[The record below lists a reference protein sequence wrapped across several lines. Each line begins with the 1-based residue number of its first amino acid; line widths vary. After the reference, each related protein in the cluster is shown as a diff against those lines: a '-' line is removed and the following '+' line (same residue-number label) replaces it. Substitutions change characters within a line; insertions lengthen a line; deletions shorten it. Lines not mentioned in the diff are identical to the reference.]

1 MRDID
6 QTIIKFDYEKNFKND
21 DFYLS
26 KSNKHVFDFLN
37 VWPKWERNFL
47 NITGEKLSGKTHLI
61 NIFLHKNKGI
71 KFEGKSLENEDFY
84 LSKSNKHVFDFLN
97 LWPKWERNFVNVT
110 GEKLCGKTHLM
121 NIFLHKNKGIKFEAK
136 SLKNDHLKNIKIYE
150 NIIIENLSS
159 DVNERLLY
167 SLLNL
172 IEQDNKFII
181 VTSKEPIIKIGFDLK
196 DLRSRAKNFILLN
209 IEKPDDELIFAIIL
223 KNLSDRQIS
232 LDDKFIEFIIKR
244 IERSYSKIYDFIY
257 KIDQLSL
264 KKKKSIDFKIIKE
277 VLGE

>member
-1 MRDID
+1 MRDLD
-6 QTIIKFDYEKNFKND
+6 QTIIKFEYEKNFKND

-37 VWPKWERNFL
+37 
-47 NITGEKLSGKTHLI
+47 I
-61 NIFLHKNKGI
+61 
-71 KFEGKSLENEDFY
+71 
-84 LSKSNKHVFDFLN
+84 
-97 LWPKWERNFVNVT
+97 WPKWERNFVNVI
-110 GEKLCGKTHLM
+110 GEKLSGKTHLM
-121 NIFLHKNKGIKFEAK
+121 NIFLHKNKGIKFEGK
-136 SLKNDHLKNIKIYE
+136 TLENNDLKRIKIHE
-150 NIIIENLSS
+150 NIVIENLSS
-159 DVNERLLY
+159 DIDEKLLY
-167 SLLNL
+167 SLFNL

-181 VTSKEPIIKIGFDLK
+181 VTSVKPIVNINFNLK
-196 DLRSRAKNFILLN
+196 DLKSRTKNFILLN

-232 LDDKFIEFIIKR
+232 LDNKFIEFIVKR

-264 KKKKSIDFKIIKE
+264 KKKKSIDFKIINE

>member
-1 MRDID
+1 MRDLD
-6 QTIIKFDYEKNFKND
+6 QTIIKFDYDKNLK
-21 DFYLS
+21 
-26 KSNKHVFDFLN
+26 
-37 VWPKWERNFL
+37 
-47 NITGEKLSGKTHLI
+47 
-61 NIFLHKNKGI
+61 
-71 KFEGKSLENEDFY
+71 NEDFY
-84 LSKSNKHVFDFLN
+84 LSKSNKHVFNFLN
-97 LWPKWERNFVNVT
+97 TWPKWEKNFVNVI
-110 GEKLCGKTHLM
+110 GEKLSGKTHLM
-121 NIFLHKNKGIKFEAK
+121 NIFLQKNKGIVFDCE
-136 SLKNDHLKNIKIYE
+136 SLQNGDLKKIKIYE

-159 DVNERLLY
+159 DVDEKFLY

-181 VTSKEPIIKIGFDLK
+181 VTSLKPIVDINFDLK
-196 DLRSRAKNFILLN
+196 DLRSRTKNFILLN

-223 KNLSDRQIS
+223 KNLSDRQIT
-232 LDDKFIEFIIKR
+232 LDDKFIQFIIKR

>member
-1 MRDID
+1 MRDLD
-6 QTIIKFDYEKNFKND
+6 QTIIKFDYDKNFKND

-37 VWPKWERNFL
+37 IWPKWERNFV
-47 NITGEKLSGKTHLI
+47 NVTGEKLSGKTHLM

-71 KFEGKSLENEDFY
+71 KFEGKSLENED
-84 LSKSNKHVFDFLN
+84 
-97 LWPKWERNFVNVT
+97 
-110 GEKLCGKTHLM
+110 
-121 NIFLHKNKGIKFEAK
+121 
-136 SLKNDHLKNIKIYE
+136 LKKIKIYE
-150 NIIIENLSS
+150 NIVIENLSS
-159 DVNERLLY
+159 DVDEKLLY
-167 SLLNL
+167 SLFNL

-181 VTSKEPIIKIGFDLK
+181 VTSIKPIVNITFELK
-196 DLRSRAKNFILLN
+196 DLKSRAKNFILLN
-209 IEKPDDELIFAIIL
+209 IEKPDDDLIFAIIL

-232 LDDKFIEFIIKR
+232 LDDKFIEFIVKR

>member
-1 MRDID
+1 MRDLE
-6 QTIIKFDYEKNFKND
+6 QTIIKFDYDKNFKND
-21 DFYLS
+21 
-26 KSNKHVFDFLN
+26 
-37 VWPKWERNFL
+37 
-47 NITGEKLSGKTHLI
+47 
-61 NIFLHKNKGI
+61 
-71 KFEGKSLENEDFY
+71 DFY

-97 LWPKWERNFVNVT
+97 LWPKWERNFVNIT
-110 GEKLCGKTHLM
+110 GEKLSGKTHLI
-121 NIFLHKNKGIKFEAK
+121 NIFLRKNKGVKLEGK
-136 SLKNDHLKNIKIYE
+136 SLTNDDLKKIKIYE
-150 NIIIENLSS
+150 NIIIENLSPEV
-159 DVNERLLY
+159 DENLLY
-167 SLLNL
+167 SLFNL

-181 VTSKEPIIKIGFDLK
+181 ITSATPIVNISFELK
-196 DLRSRAKNFILLN
+196 DLKSRSKNFILLN

>member
-1 MRDID
+1 MRDLE
-6 QTIIKFDYEKNFKND
+6 QTIIKFDYDKNFKND

-26 KSNKHVFDFLN
+26 KSNKHVFDFLC
-37 VWPKWERNFL
+37 
-47 NITGEKLSGKTHLI
+47 
-61 NIFLHKNKGI
+61 
-71 KFEGKSLENEDFY
+71 
-84 LSKSNKHVFDFLN
+84 
-97 LWPKWERNFVNVT
+97 LWPKWERNFVNVI
-110 GEKLCGKTHLM
+110 GEKLSGKTHLM
-121 NIFLHKNKGIKFEAK
+121 NIFLQKNKGIKLEGK
-136 SLKNDHLKNIKIYE
+136 SLQNDDLKKIKIYE
-150 NIIIENLSS
+150 NIIIENLSL
-159 DVNERLLY
+159 DVDEKLLY
-167 SLLNL
+167 SLFNL

-181 VTSKEPIIKIGFDLK
+181 ATSAKPIVNISFDLK
-196 DLRSRAKNFILLN
+196 DLKSRAKNFILLN

-232 LDDKFIEFIIKR
+232 LDNKFIEFIIKR

>member
-1 MRDID
+1 MLRSKRLFSNLKPIV
-6 QTIIKFDYEKNFKND
+6 NF
-21 DFYLS
+21 
-26 KSNKHVFDFLN
+26 
-37 VWPKWERNFL
+37 
-47 NITGEKLSGKTHLI
+47 T
-61 NIFLHKNKGI
+61 
-71 KFEGKSLENEDFY
+71 
-84 LSKSNKHVFDFLN
+84 
-97 LWPKWERNFVNVT
+97 
-110 GEKLCGKTHLM
+110 
-121 NIFLHKNKGIKFEAK
+121 
-136 SLKNDHLKNIKIYE
+136 
-150 NIIIENLSS
+150 
-159 DVNERLLY
+159 
-167 SLLNL
+167 
-172 IEQDNKFII
+172 
-181 VTSKEPIIKIGFDLK
+181 FDLK

>member
-1 MRDID
+1 MRDLN
-6 QTIIKFDYEKNFKND
+6 QKIIKFDYEKNFK
-21 DFYLS
+21 
-26 KSNKHVFDFLN
+26 
-37 VWPKWERNFL
+37 
-47 NITGEKLSGKTHLI
+47 
-61 NIFLHKNKGI
+61 
-71 KFEGKSLENEDFY
+71 NEDFY

-97 LWPKWERNFVNVT
+97 IWPKWNKNFVNII
-110 GEKLCGKTHLM
+110 GEKLSGKTHLI
-121 NIFLHKNKGIKFEAK
+121 NIFLQKNKGIKFEGK
-136 SLKNDHLKNIKIYE
+136 FLQDDDLKKIKIHE
-150 NIIIENLSS
+150 NVVIEDLSS
-159 DVNERLLY
+159 EVDEKLLY

-181 VTSKEPIIKIGFDLK
+181 VTSIKPIVRITFDLN
-196 DLRSRAKNFILLN
+196 DLKSRAKNFILLN

-223 KNLSDRQIS
+223 KNLSDRQIA

-277 VLGE
+277 VIGE

>member
-1 MRDID
+1 MRDLD
-6 QTIIKFDYEKNFKND
+6 QTVIKFDHDKNFK
-21 DFYLS
+21 
-26 KSNKHVFDFLN
+26 
-37 VWPKWERNFL
+37 
-47 NITGEKLSGKTHLI
+47 
-61 NIFLHKNKGI
+61 
-71 KFEGKSLENEDFY
+71 NEDFY

-97 LWPKWERNFVNVT
+97 IWPKWERNFVNVS
-110 GEKLCGKTHLM
+110 GEKLSGKTHLM
-121 NIFLHKNKGIKFEAK
+121 NIFLQKNKGIKFEGK
-136 SLKNDHLKNIKIYE
+136 SLQTDDLKKIKIYE
-150 NIIIENLSS
+150 NIVIENLSS
-159 DVNERLLY
+159 EVNEKLLY
-167 SLLNL
+167 SLFNL

-181 VTSKEPIIKIGFDLK
+181 ITSTKPIVNIPFDLK
-196 DLRSRAKNFILLN
+196 DLKSRAKNFILLN

-232 LDDKFIEFIIKR
+232 LDDKFIGFIIKR

>member
-1 MRDID
+1 MRDLD
-6 QTIIKFDYEKNFKND
+6 QTIIKFDYDKNFRND

-37 VWPKWERNFL
+37 IWPKWEKNFV
-47 NITGEKLSGKTHLI
+47 NVTGQKFSGKTHLM
-61 NIFLHKNKGI
+61 NIFLNKNKGI
-71 KFEGKSLENEDFY
+71 KFEGKSL
-84 LSKSNKHVFDFLN
+84 
-97 LWPKWERNFVNVT
+97 
-110 GEKLCGKTHLM
+110 
-121 NIFLHKNKGIKFEAK
+121 
-136 SLKNDHLKNIKIYE
+136 KNDDLKNIKIYE
-150 NIIIENLSS
+150 NIVIENLSS
-159 DVNERLLY
+159 EVDEKLLY
-167 SLLNL
+167 SLFNL
-172 IEQDNKFII
+172 VEQDNKFII
-181 VTSKEPIIKIGFDLK
+181 VTSTKPIVNIAFDLK
-196 DLRSRAKNFILLN
+196 DLKSRVKNFILLN

>member
-1 MRDID
+1 MRDLD
-6 QTIIKFDYEKNFKND
+6 QTIIKFDYDKNFKND
-21 DFYLS
+21 DFYVS

-37 VWPKWERNFL
+37 
-47 NITGEKLSGKTHLI
+47 I
-61 NIFLHKNKGI
+61 
-71 KFEGKSLENEDFY
+71 
-84 LSKSNKHVFDFLN
+84 
-97 LWPKWERNFVNVT
+97 WPKWERNFVNIT
-110 GEKLCGKTHLM
+110 GEKLSGKTHLM
-121 NIFLHKNKGIKFEAK
+121 NIFLHKNKGIKFEGK
-136 SLKNDHLKNIKIYE
+136 SLGNDDLKRIKIYE
-150 NIIIENLSS
+150 NIVIENLSS
-159 DVNERLLY
+159 DVDEKLLY
-167 SLLNL
+167 SLFNL

-181 VTSKEPIIKIGFDLK
+181 VTSIKPIVNITFDLK
-196 DLRSRAKNFILLN
+196 DLKSRAKNFILLN

-232 LDDKFIEFIIKR
+232 LDDKFIEFVVKR